1 MGQLSKQAPER
12 PPTTLPSDIVPNPKE
27 EYKAIHLRSGKVT
40 GLEAKVSEEPVK
52 KEALEE
58 AKSQEEH
65 SLPRHPDNPFLVD
78 ILQYSAK
85 PKAPKY
91 KPKMLYPQ
99 RLQKASKDKQFSRF
113 LEAFKKLQ
121 INISFAEALEKMPLY
136 AKFMKELLTN
146 KRNWKESETMV
157 LIKECSAIIQK
168 DLSEKMQDPRS
179 FFIPCTI
186 GDITIQRALCDL
198 GVSINFIPL
207 SLMRKLQIDEVKS
220 TRISLQLADHSIK
233 FPLGV
238 IENLVV
244 KVVLF
249 IFPADF
255 VILDMEE
262 DNNACIILGRPFLA
276 T

>member
-1 MGQLSKQAPER
+1 MGQLSKQALER

-40 GLEAKVSEEPVK
+40 GSEAKVSEESVK

-113 LEAFKKLQ
+113 LEVFKKLQ
-121 INISFAEALEKMPLY
+121 INISFAEALEQMPLY

-146 KRNWKESETMV
+146 KRNWKESETMR
-157 LIKECSAIIQK
+157 E
-168 DLSEKMQDPRS
+168 
-179 FFIPCTI
+179 
-186 GDITIQRALCDL
+186 LCDL
-198 GVSINFIPL
+198 GASFNFIPL

-220 TRISLQLADHSIK
+220 TRISLQLADRSIK

-238 IENLVV
+238 VENLVV
-244 KVVLF
+244 KVGLF
-249 IFPADF
+249 IFPALID
-255 VILDMEE
+255 VQNGELTLRVNEE
-262 DNNACIILGRPFLA
+262 EVVLNVLKAL
-276 T
+276 